1 MGAQRRVCMNV
12 PFVVFVNRY
21 RLAGLGIE
29 HASCTEAKAFNVR
42 NVALEEPL
50 VLHVD
55 LNVVYEHA
63 R

>member
-1 MGAQRRVCMNV
+1 MYERSLRRLCK
-12 PFVVFVNRY
+12 P
-21 RLAGLGIE
+21 LPASGLGIE

-55 LNVVYEHA
+55 LDVVCEHA

>member
-1 MGAQRRVCMNV
+1 MNV

-55 LNVVYEHA
+55 LDVVCEHA